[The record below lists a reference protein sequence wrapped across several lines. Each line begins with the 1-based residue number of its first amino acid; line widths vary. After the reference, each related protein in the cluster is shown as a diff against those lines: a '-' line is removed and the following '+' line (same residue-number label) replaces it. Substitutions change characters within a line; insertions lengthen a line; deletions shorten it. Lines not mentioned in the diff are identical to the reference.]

1 MKQFILKGL
10 RMTRQEQHQ
19 QTKRLK
25 RIRNSARAVK
35 WVLTL
40 VVGAQLVFGIGL
52 CLSILLHAYSLLDGV
67 DSIALG
73 DIERAFKDMPF
84 LQRALLAFL
93 AAISF
98 ILLTNALW
106 TLRNLCARFQKAD
119 FFSPRT
125 LKHVAFA
132 GIWLISF
139 AIFDVAS
146 DPVAALIA
154 TMDYPEAQRIVDVTV
169 DGGEISCMILGALL
183 LLLGWIMREAALLA
197 EENRQII

>member
-1 MKQFILKGL
+1 
-10 RMTRQEQHQ
+10 MTTQEQHQ

-25 RIRNSARAVK
+25 RIRGCARAVK
-35 WVLTL
+35 WVLTF
-40 VVGAQLVFGIGL
+40 VVVAQLVFGIAL
-52 CLSILLHAYSLLDGV
+52 CLSILLPAYSLFNGV
-67 DSIALG
+67 DSISTG
-73 DIERAFKDMPF
+73 NIERAFRDMP
-84 LQRALLAFL
+84 LVQRALLAFL

-98 ILLTNALW
+98 ILLTSALW

-125 LKHVAFA
+125 LKQVAFA
-132 GIWLISF
+132 GIWLISY

-154 TMDYPEAQRIVDVTV
+154 TMDFPEAQRIVDVTV
-169 DGGEISCMILGALL
+169 DGGEISCMILGALM